1 VRVLEVGVVSGS
13 VSGFVSATVRTLGA
27 DGEAEVALFR
37 AVQAFAYATDRA
49 HDAAALLVERA
60 GSCLAKSELLC
71 RALRE
76 IGLTVDRVRFAYRLP
91 IPPGFDGSLLGEAL
105 DIHAAL
111 RVHRRED
118 SVLVDPS
125 LDPPLARLGFPVADW
140 DGRSS
145 TVLAFEPVSEI
156 WSEGRDDAAIAEA
169 CERVAA
175 QARDVGE
182 AFGVYREKLNA
193 WLRQAREVR

>member
-1 VRVLEVGVVSGS
+1 VVEEGVVSGS
-13 VSGFVSATVRTLGA
+13 VGRFVSATVRTPGG
-27 DGEAEVALFR
+27 DDEAGVALFR

-49 HDAAALLVERA
+49 HDAATLLVERA

-71 RALRE
+71 GALRE

-111 RVHRRED
+111 RVHHGGD
-118 SVLVDPS
+118 AFLIDPT
-125 LDPPLARLGFPVADW
+125 LDPPLARLGFPVANW
-140 DGRSS
+140 EGRAS

-156 WSEGRDDAAIAEA
+156 WGEGYDDAAIAEA

-175 QARDVGE
+175 QVRDVGE
-182 AFGVYREKLNA
+182 AFVVYREELNA
-193 WLRQAREVR
+193 WLQQARRVP

>member
-1 VRVLEVGVVSGS
+1 MLEDGVASPS
-13 VSGFVSATVRTLGA
+13 VSRFVSATVSALGA
-27 DGEAEVALFR
+27 DGEAGVALFR

-49 HDAAALLVERA
+49 HDASTLLVERA

-71 RALRE
+71 GALRE

-111 RVHRRED
+111 RVHHGAD
-118 SVLVDPS
+118 SLLLDPT
-125 LDPPLARLGFPVADW
+125 LDPPLARLGFPVANW

-145 TVLAFEPVSEI
+145 TVLAFEPISEI

-169 CERVAA
+169 CQRVAA
-175 QARDVGE
+175 QVRDIGE
-182 AFGVYREKLNA
+182 AFGVYREELNA
-193 WLRQAREVR
+193 WLRHARHVP

>member
-1 VRVLEVGVVSGS
+1 VLEDGVASGS
-13 VSGFVSATVRTLGA
+13 VSRFVSATVRNAGA

-49 HDAAALLVERA
+49 HDASTLLVERA
-60 GSCLAKSELLC
+60 GSCLAKSGLLC
-71 RALRE
+71 GALRE
-76 IGLTVDRVRFAYRLP
+76 IGLPVDRVRFAYRPP

-111 RVHRRED
+111 RVHHREG
-118 SVLVDPS
+118 SALVDPT
-125 LDPPLARLGFPVADW
+125 LDPPLARLGFPVAEW

-145 TVLAFEPVSEI
+145 TVLGFEPVSEI

-175 QARDVGE
+175 QVRDVGE
-182 AFGVYREKLNA
+182 AFGVYRQELNA
-193 WLRQAREVR
+193 WLRQARRAP